1 MRWGLIIRSGE
12 MPSQPS
18 DGSDGF
24 CIDTHEKL
32 GVGYLAT
39 RYDAV
44 FRNPQTN
51 ETTKV
56 LKFEDTLRSDYYV
69 LTACSLV

>member
-1 MRWGLIIRSGE
+1 MK
-12 MPSQPS
+12 
-18 DGSDGF
+18 
-24 CIDTHEKL
+24 DT

-56 LKFEDTLRSDYYV
+56 LKFEDTLKVGDLYVTKQIVHRKWRSHHN
-69 LTACSLV
+69 